1 MATYKK
7 RTALNKLNATMSLNY
22 GAKGVVKSLNREYN
36 EVYDVKKTLK
46 DAMIQLIAFNT
57 DAAFLAG
64 TLKDCKYILICNE
77 GDASAELEFKIAE
90 WTTTAGSHAVSG
102 SGGEILHTIL
112 HPNDYIMLPN
122 IRMIHSGTGV
132 GSGFNGDDDALANA
146 TPSANLYE
154 DTGVNLDGD
163 LEDTETAM
171 QVADIAPF
179 EVGDLVQVGINAS
192 TTTRMEIMEV
202 TAITDDSGTDADAN
216 GTLVVTRALFGTLLA
231 DKDSQN
237 NGTNGVVSGANVYF
251 PFFNE
256 YYDHDRALQGSSQ
269 LVSTDNLGR
278 WKSRNF
284 FGKGRSAEANDA
296 EQGIVA
302 GSVAIKFFEKSFQEI
317 AFGGSTSNI
326 MITSSTNTKL
336 TAGDAYAFDLT
347 IDDSSATTVSFTIDS
362 SNTNFGGTNG
372 VISKIQTAVN
382 TLTQTTGGGLYGY
395 SCTVSIEGGRLRF
408 TSNSHL
414 APHDGTNGSKVLL
427 ADASSGT
434 NVFSGSAGIFP
445 DDAVINAPV
454 AAKLPDD
461 EIIDT
466 ITGTTYSNTEAFL
479 RDDGYG
485 NLIYG
490 NSVVGSVVYQTGAIE
505 WTISSLPNAQF
516 VITAHYSAAF
526 SGGLS
531 ITGTQFDNGIKDIYG
546 ASINPKINALIGV
559 YAFN

>member
-7 RTALNKLNATMSLNY
+7 RSTLNRLNATMDLNY
-22 GAKGVVKSLNREYN
+22 GSGNIVKSLSRNYN

-57 DAAFLAG
+57 DDAFLAG
-64 TLKDCKYILICNE
+64 TLKDCKFILICNE
-77 GDASAELEFKIAE
+77 GDASAELEFKMAE

-102 SGGEILHTIL
+102 SGGEIIHTIL

-122 IRMIHSGTGV
+122 IRMIQSGT
-132 GSGFNGDDDALANA
+132 SAATGFNGDNDALANA

-154 DTGVNLDGD
+154 DTGVNLDGA
-163 LEDTETAM
+163 LEDSETQL

-179 EVGDLVQVGINAS
+179 EVGDLVQIGIN
-192 TTTRMEIMEV
+192 TTTATRIEIMEV
-202 TAITDDSGTDADAN
+202 TSITDDSGSDDDAN
-216 GTLVVTRALFGTLLA
+216 GILVVTRALFGTLKA
-231 DKDSQN
+231 DKDSQTD
-237 NGTNGVVSGANVYF
+237 GTNGAVSGANVYF

-284 FGKGRSAEANDA
+284 FGKGRSAESYDA

-302 GSVAIKFFEKSFQEI
+302 GSVAIKFYESAYQEV
-317 AFGGSTSNI
+317 AFGGTTSNI
-326 MITSSTNTKL
+326 MITSSTSTKL
-336 TAGDAYAFDLT
+336 TASTSYSFDLVL
-347 IDDSSATTVSFTIDS
+347 DDSSATTVSFTTDS
-362 SNTNFGGTNG
+362 SNTNFSD
-372 VISKIQTAVN
+372 VISKIQTAIN
-382 TLTQTTGGGLYGY
+382 TATQTTGGGLYGY
-395 SCTVSIEGGRLRF
+395 SCTVGIVGGRLRF

-454 AAKLPDD
+454 TAKLPDD
-461 EIIDT
+461 ELIDT

-485 NLIYG
+485 NLIYAG
-490 NSVVGSVVYQTGAIE
+490 AVVGSIVYQTGAIE

-526 SGGLS
+526 SGGLK
-531 ITGTQFDNGIKDIYG
+531 ITGTQYDNGIKDIFA
-546 ASINPKINALIGV
+546 ASINSKINALIGV